1 MTSRF
6 TVGERDGVW
15 ADVQPHGGL
24 AWLSWRTTRLN
35 MYAANALETPLATPW
50 LRLRDGDV
58 VTAVHPVLGPASG
71 SSISTVDGRLLVH
84 GEWAGV
90 RYTARLELAETT
102 WAWVVELTGSGT
114 VDVVAVQDVALA
126 PPWLVRMN
134 EHYGAQYIDVTPLR
148 HPAAGTVVAVRQNQR
163 FEGTNPWL
171 VMAATDEV
179 VGYATDLLDLAGLS
193 LRTGQVP
200 EGLFAPTLPSRRWQH
215 EHTLVALQTAATEL
229 SVDTPHRL
237 AVVGLV
243 VADHP
248 DATSPAD
255 LTHADQALTWARELI
270 EPAGPGAVDGGEET
284 VPTLLAPA
292 ALLPAQDVADLPG
305 LAEATYVERDEH
317 GVLAYFLGNA
327 RHVVTRRKELGLV
340 RPHAHLLR
348 SGGRWLPEESILTT
362 TTTMG
367 GQLASYLTQGH
378 VSKDRLLSIGRGYL
392 GHHRAA
398 GLRAFVEID
407 GVWHLLDAPSLWSI
421 TPGAVS
427 WTYVTDTHEIEVTTT
442 APTDEQVVT
451 VDVSVTSGEPVRLLL
466 ALNLALDGDDGLDAY
481 PLERTDGPE
490 GSATSTFLAP
500 AGSALAERRPGG
512 GLVIERTGSAA
523 DVPLG
528 DDAPLF
534 ADARP
539 RGLPWVTVTTEP
551 TTSAGLR
558 LSATLVPLP
567 EEVGPAD
574 FWDGVLGGLDIELP
588 REEAHQAGGA
598 LAQVDRLRH
607 VLPWLA
613 DNALTHY
620 LSPRGIEQ
628 YTGGGWGTRDVC
640 QGPVEMLLALER
652 HPELRALLLR
662 VLASQSPE
670 GGWGQAFEIFE
681 IDRIAPNG
689 DAHGDVI
696 FWPVLAVGR
705 YLLATGDAS
714 LLGEMVPFYTG
725 SEGAGEATV
734 AEHLRRAVELGASLV
749 VPGTHLSA
757 YGHGDWNDSLQP
769 ADPAMKEG
777 MTSSWTV
784 TLHHHALVT
793 LAAGIEAAG
802 ADTAVAAGALSP
814 ERLRSDAATILA
826 ELQEHLVPD
835 GTVAGYGLLPPGAN
849 EFTYLLH
856 PRDHETGLTY
866 SILPMIHAII
876 DEIFT
881 PEQAAHHAELIAEQL
896 VLPDGAHLFD
906 RPPVYRGGPML
917 RFQRAESASFFGRE
931 IGTMYTH
938 AHLRYAEAMATLGRG
953 ADLLH
958 ALDLINPVDTRA
970 ATGHARRRQAT
981 TYFSSSDAVVPDRY
995 AALERWDEIVRGEV
1009 EVEGGWRVYSSG
1021 PGIAL
1026 RIVVECLLGL
1036 TRRGDALVVDPVLVP
1051 ELDGLQVTLPIWG
1064 VRARLRFHVGER
1076 GHGPS
1081 AVHVDGA
1088 AVPARREPHA
1098 YRDGGLRIS
1107 RTELQPR
1114 LFDGVVIDVDIP

>member
-6 TVGERDGVW
+6 TVGQHAGVW
-15 ADVQPHGGL
+15 ADVHPHGGL

-50 LRLRDGDV
+50 LRLRDGDAV
-58 VTAVHPVLGPASG
+58 AAVHPVLGPASG
-71 SSISTVDGRLLVH
+71 SSVSTADSGFLVH
-84 GEWAGV
+84 GEWAGIG
-90 RYTARLELAETT
+90 YTARLELADTT
-102 WAWVVELTGSGT
+102 WAWVIELAGSGV

-134 EHYGAQYIDVTPLR
+134 EHYGAQYIDVTPLS
-148 HPAAGTVVAVRQNQR
+148 HPEAGTALAVRQNQS

-171 VMAATDEV
+171 VMTATDEV

-193 LRTGQVP
+193 LRAGQVP
-200 EGLFAPTLPSRRWQH
+200 EGLFAPMLPSRRLQH
-215 EHTLVALQTAATEL
+215 EHTLVALQTAPIEL
-229 SVDTPHRL
+229 SADEPHRL

-248 DATSPAD
+248 DATTPTD
-255 LTHADQALTWARELI
+255 LTHADQALTWARDLI
-270 EPAGPGAVDGGEET
+270 DRAGPVAVDGGVAS

-292 ALLPAQDVADLPG
+292 ALLPAQEVVDLPG
-305 LAEATYVERDEH
+305 LAEASYVERDEH

-348 SGGRWLPEESILTT
+348 TGGRWLPEESILTT

-407 GVWHLLDAPSLWSI
+407 GVWHLLDTPSLWSI
-421 TPGAVS
+421 TPGAVC
-427 WTYVTDTHEIEVTTT
+427 WTYVTDTHEIEVTTA

-451 VDVSVTSGEPVRLLL
+451 VNVSVTSGAPVRLLL

-481 PLERTDGPE
+481 PLARTDAPE
-490 GSATSTFLAP
+490 GLATTTFLAP
-500 AGSALAERRPGG
+500 AGSALARRRPGG
-512 GLVIERTGSAA
+512 GLVVERTGAAA

-534 ADARP
+534 ADGRP

-551 TTSAGLR
+551 TRSAGLR
-558 LSATLVPLP
+558 LSATLVPVP
-567 EEVGPAD
+567 EDVGPAH
-574 FWDGVLGGLDIELP
+574 FWPGVLGDLDIALP
-588 REEAHQAGGA
+588 LGGPGEADGAG
-598 LAQVDRLRH
+598 AQVDRLLH

-613 DNALTHY
+613 NNALTHY

-628 YTGGGWGTRDVC
+628 YTGGAWGTRDVC
-640 QGPVEMLLALER
+640 QGPVEMLLALQR
-652 HPELRALLLR
+652 HTELRALLLR
-662 VLASQSPE
+662 VLASQSPD

-681 IDRIAPNG
+681 IDRTAPNG
-689 DAHGDVI
+689 DAHGDVL

-705 YLLATGDAS
+705 YLVATGDAS
-714 LLGEMVPFYTG
+714 LLNEVVPFYAG
-725 SEGAGEATV
+725 AEGGGEATV
-734 AEHLRRAVELGASLV
+734 AEHLRRAVELAASLV

-802 ADTAVAAGALSP
+802 AGAGVTTGALSP
-814 ERLRSDAATILA
+814 ARLRSDAATILA

-835 GTVAGYGLLPPGAN
+835 GTVAGYGLLRPGAR

-881 PEQAAHHAELIAEQL
+881 PEQAAHHAELIADHL

-906 RPPVYRGGPML
+906 RPPVYRGGPMVH
-917 RFQRAESASFFGRE
+917 FQRAESASFFGRE

-938 AHLRYAEAMATLGRG
+938 AHLRYAEAMAKLGRG
-953 ADLLH
+953 AELLH

-1026 RIVVECLLGL
+1026 RIVIECLLGI
-1036 TRRGDALVVDPVLVP
+1036 TRRGDSLVIDPVLVRG
-1051 ELDGLQVTLPIWG
+1051 LDGLQVTLPIWD
-1064 VRARLRFHVGER
+1064 VRTRLRFRVGER

-1081 AVHVDGA
+1081 ALHIDGG
-1088 AVPARREPHA
+1088 AVPARREPNA
-1098 YRDGGLRIS
+1098 YREGGLRIA
-1107 RTELQPR
+1107 RTQLQPM
-1114 LFDGVVIDVDIP
+1114 LFDGAVIDVDVP